1 MFTVY
6 DIAKIKERI
15 VDLNDYITL
24 AEAQIIKFNQEID
37 DLNKLLVEAG
47 KVGIYTNKVVEV
59 EK

>member
-1 MFTVY
+1 VFTVY